1 MDKDKKSFPFRLPHM
16 KGKIIT
22 EPHQRKHTVPTLAF
36 GHDLGKCQTSLI
48 IKVAPDLGPG
58 PSSHINIIK

>member
-1 MDKDKKSFPFRLPHM
+1 MDQDKKSFPFRLPHM

-48 IKVAPDLGPG
+48 
-58 PSSHINIIK
+58 